1 MKMVGLFKRGA
12 TAMAASLVAFSVE
25 VSADTAEQ
33 LAICKSEL
41 KAMYGEGTR
50 VRMYGT
56 KSYRGVETL
65 KLKVTPKGDSPM
77 TLQCSSDNESG
88 DRVVLKDL
96 LSLHSASYLSSVS
109 AKMDPKRA
117 PKIPK

>member
-1 MKMVGLFKRGA
+1 MKMVGLSGRVMTVITVSLMA
-12 TAMAASLVAFSVE
+12 TAIE

-65 KLKVTPKGDSPM
+65 KLKVTPEGDSSIL
-77 TLQCSSDNESG
+77 LQCSG
-88 DRVVLKDL
+88 DRESDESVVLKDKNGDKL
-96 LSLHSASYLSSVS
+96 VS
-109 AKMDPKRA
+109 
-117 PKIPK
+117 

>member
-12 TAMAASLVAFSVE
+12 TVTAASMVVFSVE
-25 VSADTAEQ
+25 VSADTAQQ
-33 LAICKSEL
+33 LAICKSEV

-65 KLKVTPKGDSPM
+65 KLRVTPEGDSSV
-77 TLQCSSDNESG
+77 TLQCSSDSES
-88 DRVVLKDL
+88 DESVVLKDKNGDTL
-96 LSLHSASYLSSVS
+96 VS
-109 AKMDPKRA
+109 
-117 PKIPK
+117 

>member
-1 MKMVGLFKRGA
+1 MKVVGLFKRLA
-12 TAMAASLVAFSVE
+12 ALLAASLAAFSVE
-25 VSADTAEQ
+25 VSADTAGQ

-65 KLKVTPKGDSPM
+65 KLKVTPEGGSSM
-77 TLQCSSDNESG
+77 TLQCSSDAES
-88 DRVVLKDL
+88 DERVVLKNKNGDTL
-96 LSLHSASYLSSVS
+96 AS
-109 AKMDPKRA
+109 
-117 PKIPK
+117 

>member
-1 MKMVGLFKRGA
+1 MKIVGLLKRVA
-12 TAMAASLVAFSVE
+12 TMMSVLLVAFTVE

-41 KAMYGEGTR
+41 KTMYGEGTR

-65 KLKVTPKGDSPM
+65 KLKVTPEGASSM
-77 TLQCSSDNESG
+77 RLQCSGDTESDE
-88 DRVVLKDL
+88 RVVLKDKNGETL
-96 LSLHSASYLSSVS
+96 VS
-109 AKMDPKRA
+109 
-117 PKIPK
+117 

>member
-1 MKMVGLFKRGA
+1 MKRVGLSGRV
-12 TAMAASLVAFSVE
+12 MAVITVSLMANAIE

-65 KLKVTPKGDSPM
+65 KLKVTPEGDSSIL
-77 TLQCSSDNESG
+77 LQCSGDGESDE
-88 DRVVLKDL
+88 RVVLKDKNGDKL
-96 LSLHSASYLSSVS
+96 VS
-109 AKMDPKRA
+109 
-117 PKIPK
+117 

>member
-1 MKMVGLFKRGA
+1 MKMVGLFKLG
-12 TAMAASLVAFSVE
+12 TTVMAASLVAFSVE
-25 VSADTAEQ
+25 VSADTAQQ

-65 KLKVTPKGDSPM
+65 KLKVTPKGDSSM
-77 TLQCSSDNESG
+77 TLQCSGDIESDE
-88 DRVVLKDL
+88 RVVLKDKNGDTL
-96 LSLHSASYLSSVS
+96 VS
-109 AKMDPKRA
+109 
-117 PKIPK
+117 

>member
-1 MKMVGLFKRGA
+1 MKIVALLKRVATMMSVLF
-12 TAMAASLVAFSVE
+12 VAFSVE

-65 KLKVTPKGDSPM
+65 KLKVTPEGASSL
-77 TLQCSSDNESG
+77 TLQCSGDSESD
-88 DRVVLKDL
+88 DRVVLKDKNGDTL
-96 LSLHSASYLSSVS
+96 VS
-109 AKMDPKRA
+109 
-117 PKIPK
+117 

>member
-1 MKMVGLFKRGA
+1 MKMVGLFKRAA
-12 TAMAASLVAFSVE
+12 TVMSVALVAFAGE

-65 KLKVTPKGDSPM
+65 KLKVTPEGGSSI
-77 TLQCSSDNESG
+77 TLQCSGDTESD
-88 DRVVLKDL
+88 DRVVLKDKNGDTL
-96 LSLHSASYLSSVS
+96 AS
-109 AKMDPKRA
+109 
-117 PKIPK
+117 

>member
-1 MKMVGLFKRGA
+1 MKMVGLFKRAA
-12 TAMAASLVAFSVE
+12 TVMSLALVAFVGE

-41 KAMYGEGTR
+41 RAMYGEGTR

-65 KLKVTPKGDSPM
+65 KLKVTPEGGSSI
-77 TLQCSSDNESG
+77 TLQCSGDTESD
-88 DRVVLKDL
+88 DRVVLKDKNGDTL
-96 LSLHSASYLSSVS
+96 AS
-109 AKMDPKRA
+109 
-117 PKIPK
+117 

>member
-12 TAMAASLVAFSVE
+12 TVMAASLVAFSVE

-50 VRMYGT
+50 VSMFGT

-65 KLKVTPKGDSPM
+65 KLKVRPEGDSSII
-77 TLQCSSDNESG
+77 LQCSSDTESEG
-88 DRVVLKDL
+88 RVVLKDKNGDTL
-96 LSLHSASYLSSVS
+96 VS
-109 AKMDPKRA
+109 
-117 PKIPK
+117 